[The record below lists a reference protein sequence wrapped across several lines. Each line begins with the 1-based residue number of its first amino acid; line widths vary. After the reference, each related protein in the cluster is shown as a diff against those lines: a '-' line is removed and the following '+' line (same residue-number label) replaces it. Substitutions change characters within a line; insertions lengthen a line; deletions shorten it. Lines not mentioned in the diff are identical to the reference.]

1 MTSGVLLLLL
11 GSDFA
16 ARVGELDANL
26 LSALDDFGS
35 FLSNGGLT
43 RELTL

>member
-1 MTSGVLLLLL
+1 VTSGVLLLFL
-11 GSDFA
+11 GSDLS

-26 LSALDDFGS
+26 LGALDDFGS
-35 FLSNGGLT
+35 FLSNWGVT